1 MVSISGLLLGLIK
14 TIGINIPLSVI
25 NLLILFFGVIFSYQ
39 FIIHRFHKGFPYSLF
54 LSLYLLIK
62 LFTNLYLYNDLGTD
76 LRDYLLFM
84 IFMGV
89 IQNKWVQKEHAR
101 QIIKTIE
108 LIMILYGC
116 IFFIQ
121 FLFKESL
128 PESLLNIPNIG
139 DSEGIEKYS
148 REYEGIQVYRPNA
161 LMGNPISL
169 GFFCNMVVFFGFKL
183 KNKSLREKISL
194 ILLPS
199 LLIIM
204 LLSRA
209 NITVLFVQ
217 LFFGFKIFSKKM
229 LSYLPLIIILLAAS
243 SGFLTNF
250 LNIYYLR
257 LSGADSNALAS
268 NLEHLNDYL
277 RAYEVFKDNA
287 FFGVSE
293 SYIVNNE
300 IITDGTL
307 VILFCKLGSIG
318 ASILLLYAVSIL
330 KKMGFGS
337 NNRIRDSILL
347 ISFLLLLIAN
357 SAANNPINLILLAI
371 LVNYFLKQ
379 NEMSS
384 KNEASLYY
392 RASAIK

>member
-1 MVSISGLLLGLIK
+1 M
-14 TIGINIPLSVI
+14 
-25 NLLILFFGVIFSYQ
+25 NLLIILYGVIFSYQ

-62 LFTNLYLYNDLGTD
+62 LLTNIYLYNDLGTD

-84 IFMGV
+84 VFMGV
-89 IQNKWVQKEHAR
+89 IQNKWFKKEHAR

-108 LIMILYGC
+108 FIMILYGC

-128 PESLLNIPNIG
+128 PESFLNIPNIG

-148 REYEGIQVYRPNA
+148 REYEGIEVYRPNS

-183 KNKSLREKISL
+183 KNKSLRETISL

-199 LLIIM
+199 LIIIM
-204 LLSRA
+204 LLSRI

-217 LFFGFKIFSKKM
+217 LLFGFSMFGKKM
-229 LSYLPLIIILLAAS
+229 LSYLPLIIIFLAAS
-243 SGFLTNF
+243 GGFLTNF

-257 LSGADSNALAS
+257 LSGADQNALAS

-293 SYIVNNE
+293 SYIINNE
-300 IITDGTL
+300 IITDGSL
-307 VILFCKLGSIG
+307 VILICKLGSIG
-318 ASILLLYAVSIL
+318 ALILLLYAVSLL
-330 KKMGFGS
+330 KKIGFGS

-357 SAANNPINLILLAI
+357 SAANNPINFILLGV

-379 NEMSS
+379 NEMYS
-384 KNEASLYY
+384 KNEAFVYNG
-392 RASAIK
+392 ASAIE